1 MNHKYKKSKG
11 FSLAE
16 LLVVLVISGILF
28 SAAMPL
34 VTIRK
39 KVKNFDLDTITC
51 IKSELASN
59 LTSLA
64 CSKTISNCKYE
75 ISKACNTLKYMA
87 YHGKNNTG
95 EDEQTASRKVLREAC
110 DQGGSEACKFFV
122 ESCRKDSENCDIS
135 GSNYDLHY
143 YLMLGVSGNELGKLK
158 IKDQVNSYYLA
169 NNTNVKNAVDQA
181 CSTHNGETAC
191 NHIAEECTLKYNTT
205 ACLSLISSCNNGAL
219 SACKLAYIHDINK
232 TCKTIRDISRSTATS
247 GIYKITILGW
257 DTTDG
262 DPTNDPFNVY
272 CDMTT
277 DDDAGDSEPAGGW
290 TLVMKQKSGDG
301 ETLQGDNS
309 YWTDENYGT
318 LNDADSNLNENDENL
333 VSKAFTAVPVSDR
346 LMLKAGNEAE
356 VRTEIQAY
364 SHAFNAFQSPVQYS
378 DDVNGINPD
387 WFIQATTY
395 PNTQTITSARFEIKH
410 EQIRVI
416 KTPGRLMCA
425 VRWGWTA
432 NQDPIGDDQGS
443 HDSCGGLGAY
453 GYMYGSAW
461 MNNDKNIWQPATLY
475 LYVK

>member
-1 MNHKYKKSKG
+1 M
-11 FSLAE
+11 
-16 LLVVLVISGILF
+16 I
-28 SAAMPL
+28 
-34 VTIRK
+34 
-39 KVKNFDLDTITC
+39 
-51 IKSELASN
+51 
-59 LTSLA
+59 
-64 CSKTISNCKYE
+64 
-75 ISKACNTLKYMA
+75 
-87 YHGKNNTG
+87 
-95 EDEQTASRKVLREAC
+95 SRKPSSV
-110 DQGGSEACKFFV
+110 
-122 ESCRKDSENCDIS
+122 
-135 GSNYDLHY
+135 
-143 YLMLGVSGNELGKLK
+143 
-158 IKDQVNSYYLA
+158 
-169 NNTNVKNAVDQA
+169 
-181 CSTHNGETAC
+181 
-191 NHIAEECTLKYNTT
+191 IAEEGQNVSLVCQATGQPAPRITWRKAFSQSKKKKTT
-205 ACLSLISSCNNGAL
+205 VAG
-219 SACKLAYIHDINK
+219 KL
-232 TCKTIRDISRSTATS
+232 
-247 GIYKITILGW
+247 TILNITKADDGAYVCEAKNFLGE
-257 DTTDG
+257 DTAVVQVTVLDRLKFTLIPPVRMVVSDLSNVILNCRAMGSLEIVWRRAGQSLPQYSNGTLLLRSVSSSDAGTYTCVAKNSRRSIEVTSVLEVFPFSCSRIKSGQRGSSSGNYMIDPDG
-262 DPTNDPFNVY
+262 TGVVAPFNVY

-395 PNTQTITSARFEIKH
+395 PNTQTITSARSEIKH

-453 GYMYGSAW
+453 GYMYGRAW
-461 MNNDKNIWQPATLY
+461 MNNDKNIWQPAALY